1 MECHQNVVGSTPR
14 PAREQDTPVA
24 IAWVLISVGLNLWM
38 NRAHFLD
45 FAAKFRIR
53 TLSAKLPVGAGWQGW
68 QSRKSTVKEKK
79 FKAQEDKARF
89 SVSRR
94 FLHVAQC
101 SCAILLAALL
111 FLSLVFGIPAGFACY
126 SLSFTMVFF
135 SLIDSG
141 LFPVTMVSFD
151 ACLALASLAWTAVIA
166 FSAVTPA
173 ALVQIGGRTV
183 CRVILSLA
191 FCNPQMSNLCLA
203 TFSSVHLYKLYN
215 FVIMDPYL
223 SGAAGSLVANEVAV
237 FIIITM
243 IVATFN
249 GCIKESVHARVQVLV
264 AQSCERSSKKLL
276 SVLCEAVVTLGPDLR
291 IAGSCR
297 NLSHMLMAGFGS
309 RSGGL
314 RGALF
319 TSLLAQGDR
328 QRFEDFIHGF
338 PCSAGRMI
346 DDALSDS
353 SGTSTDSRPP
363 GSLRV
368 HLRDAGGLHFLVD
381 IFHVTIP
388 NSDDTSTSASH
399 LIGIKEEPGAP
410 RLPELLPP
418 SVFPGLDLAP
428 GVHQAD
434 DAWSSSPSA
443 TGQELETS
451 HPQRLTKALL
461 AAQGGTPTA
470 SGSLSQATSRS
481 EASGAAELKEIES
494 ISLTFDLMSPGF
506 TIREAR
512 IRFQPRSDGAGQL
525 PCVQNWV
532 PQSCW
537 QTLRTWVQAQ
547 YNAVSD
553 GKVMPQ
559 PELPSVEML
568 SPSRPND
575 LLHVQQTLLEMVHD
589 SREADPDDAGTSEEA
604 GDADILN
611 GGIGADQ
618 QEDENTSR
626 HCDRDSE
633 DGVVWARLEMTQFK
647 RLPGA
652 RSTSGSSGEIP
663 ETSRLLQKYGK
674 KFGRLLPAIE
684 EAPGTR
690 RCAATAQRA

>member
-1 MECHQNVVGSTPR
+1 MGNGASARASATQKIYVAPREGEKEEDSSSDQQVLAEPCPPDPATADAPQKQQQQQVEPQLLPQPLRPRPAVAVGSTASAQPVVVVGSTASDVVGGATGSKADPSGVT
-14 PAREQDTPVA
+14 PASVELAVTDFEDDSPGGGATSALEIDAGEEVQRGLSTRIQQRQHWLSSLEDRDTEVPQAKSSTVRVQARLPQFLDEGEGGPLEDKTTFHLPMKLILRGLEPWNDTPVA

-68 QSRKSTVKEKK
+68 QSRKSTEKEKK

-338 PCSAGRMI
+338 PMI

-418 SVFPGLDLAP
+418 SVFP
-428 GVHQAD
+428 D

-443 TGQELETS
+443 TGQDNNNNDNNNDNNNS
-451 HPQRLTKALL
+451 KNNNV
-461 AAQGGTPTA
+461 TPI
-470 SGSLSQATSRS
+470 SNIGS
-481 EASGAAELKEIES
+481 
-494 ISLTFDLMSPGF
+494 
-506 TIREAR
+506 
-512 IRFQPRSDGAGQL
+512 
-525 PCVQNWV
+525 
-532 PQSCW
+532 
-537 QTLRTWVQAQ
+537 
-547 YNAVSD
+547 
-553 GKVMPQ
+553 
-559 PELPSVEML
+559 
-568 SPSRPND
+568 
-575 LLHVQQTLLEMVHD
+575 
-589 SREADPDDAGTSEEA
+589 
-604 GDADILN
+604 
-611 GGIGADQ
+611 
-618 QEDENTSR
+618 
-626 HCDRDSE
+626 
-633 DGVVWARLEMTQFK
+633 
-647 RLPGA
+647 
-652 RSTSGSSGEIP
+652 
-663 ETSRLLQKYGK
+663 
-674 KFGRLLPAIE
+674 
-684 EAPGTR
+684 
-690 RCAATAQRA
+690 